1 MQAQGD
7 LWFGLSRMAALGG
20 AACAAVVVLLI
31 IVAWFAILRRRGRQ
45 QQSAAPDLRV
55 DVAKLPTHGP
65 LAEGPRLEFYGLP
78 VRLAVLVLAPAG
90 RGSCVP
96 DGRSFE
102 QALDALLPGLVAVV
116 KAHRPL
122 VRGWPY
128 QLSTQGFV
136 HSFFGNVA
144 LPGDHGKGTPW
155 CAAAGRFEAGD
166 QQLLAGLVCVADKPN
181 ALGQVTIQQLG
192 QWLDVL
198 RVKGAL

>member
-1 MQAQGD
+1 MQDQVD
-7 LWFGLSRMAALGG
+7 LWFGLPRQAALGG
-20 AACAAVVVLLI
+20 AVCAAAFLLLI
-31 IVAWFAILRRRGRQ
+31 FGVVIAIVRRRGRRQ
-45 QQSAAPDLRV
+45 EPAAPDLRV
-55 DVAKLPTHGP
+55 DVSKLPAQGP
-65 LAEGPRLEFYGLP
+65 PVEGPRLEFYGIP

-102 QALDALLPGLVAVV
+102 QALDSLLPGLVEVV
-116 KAHRPL
+116 KVHRPL
-122 VRGWPY
+122 VRGWPF

-155 CAAAGRFEAGD
+155 CAAAGRFQAGD

-181 ALGQVTIQQLG
+181 ALSQVTIQQLG

-198 RVKGAL
+198 RVKGAQ